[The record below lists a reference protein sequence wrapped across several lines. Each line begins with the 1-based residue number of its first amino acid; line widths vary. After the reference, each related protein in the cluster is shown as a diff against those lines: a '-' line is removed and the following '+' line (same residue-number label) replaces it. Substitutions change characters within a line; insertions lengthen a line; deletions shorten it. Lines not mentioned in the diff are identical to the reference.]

1 MKNKLPTIAR
11 VLLGLI
17 MLLSGV
23 AGLFN
28 LIPMPPD
35 LPERMVTFNTG
46 LAASGYF
53 FPLLKITEIVCGLA
67 LIIGWFVPLALVILA
82 PIILNI
88 FMVHAIMAPSG
99 LPVAIILGLLMIYLS
114 FFAKPYSN
122 TIKTLFRK

>member
-1 MKNKLPTIAR
+1 MKNKLLTIAR

-46 LAASGYF
+46 LAASVYF